1 MFRPIMLSESISPAV
16 RAGFAHSAPPRSY
29 VDTNRP
35 CVERDIGHTVH
46 MRHRCRICRVSGR
59 NVVPFR
65 PETGDRSQ
73 VEGIAQE
80 VALQRQ
86 QVLRDDR
93 VIGHMRDS
101 GQRQEGVRTAGGH

>member
-1 MFRPIMLSESISPAV
+1 MSHL
-16 RAGFAHSAPPRSY
+16 PR
-29 VDTNRP
+29 
-35 CVERDIGHTVH
+35 
-46 MRHRCRICRVSGR
+46 SGR
-59 NVVPFR
+59 NAVPFR

-73 VEGIAQE
+73 IEGIAQE

-101 GQRQEGVRTAGGH
+101 GSGRKVCGRPAAISA